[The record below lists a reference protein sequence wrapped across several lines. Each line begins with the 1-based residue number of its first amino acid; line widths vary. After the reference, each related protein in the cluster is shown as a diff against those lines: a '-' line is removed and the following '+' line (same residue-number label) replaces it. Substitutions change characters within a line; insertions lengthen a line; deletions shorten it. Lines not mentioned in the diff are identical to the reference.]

1 MIQAHAHSRPNISE
15 IFYSRFLQQHK
26 EKDIEEN
33 FNKDGDTQQPIS
45 LVKQKM
51 LKNMLQKF

>member
-1 MIQAHAHSRPNISE
+1 MIQALAQSRPNISE

-33 FNKDGDTQQPIS
+33 FSRDGAAQQPIS
-45 LVKQKM
+45 LLKQNM